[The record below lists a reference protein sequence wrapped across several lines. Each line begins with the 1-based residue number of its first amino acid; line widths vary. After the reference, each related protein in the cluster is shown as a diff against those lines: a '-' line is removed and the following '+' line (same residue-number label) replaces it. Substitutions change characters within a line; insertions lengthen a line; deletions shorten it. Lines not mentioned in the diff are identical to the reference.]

1 MRMLIDRHSF
11 EYTAS
16 IPWPSLQQQQ
26 LDWELGIRSIEHWL
40 VDRVGSHFTHW
51 AWTDS
56 GTTYQIGVAFRW
68 DQDRTLFVLTW
79 C

>member
-16 IPWPSLQQQQ
+16 IPWPLLQQQ

-40 VDRVGSHFTHW
+40 VDRVGPHFMHW

-56 GTTYQIGVAFRW
+56 GAMYQIGVAFRW
-68 DQDRTLFVLTW
+68 DQDRTLFVISW

>member
-1 MRMLIDRHSF
+1 
-11 EYTAS
+11 
-16 IPWPSLQQQQ
+16 

-40 VDRVGSHFTHW
+40 VDQVGPHFMHW
-51 AWTDS
+51 AWADS